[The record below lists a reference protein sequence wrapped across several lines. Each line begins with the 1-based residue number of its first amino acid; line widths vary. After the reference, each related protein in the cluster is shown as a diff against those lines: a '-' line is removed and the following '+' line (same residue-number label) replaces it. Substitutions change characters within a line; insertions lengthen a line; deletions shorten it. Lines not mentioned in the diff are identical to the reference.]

1 MAGEWELIGDN
12 AEHDGLRQLFLFFVD
27 NRDVSD
33 DGKNGG
39 MKVNENERE
48 LVILTRLLALMHEI
62 SPRHVLDTTRH

>member
-39 MKVNENERE
+39 MKVKCLSKSTCCMFLWFITCIVLRAK
-48 LVILTRLLALMHEI
+48 LALI
-62 SPRHVLDTTRH
+62 L